1 MAEGYVSTSNSG
13 FNSPV
18 KGGGTFTPTFG
29 AINFGDNATVG
40 GTEGSKGAGEG
51 GGGYSSWTDYL
62 PWIVGG
68 IVALGAIWFYLR
80 KR

>member
-13 FNSPV
+13 FNTPI

-51 GGGYSSWTDYL
+51 GGYSSWTDYL
-62 PWIVGG
+62 PWIIVGA
-68 IVALGAIWFYLR
+68 VVLFFVWRRY
-80 KR
+80 K